1 MILANFDALIKKA
14 NEARKNSYAPYS
26 TYRVGA
32 ALLCADGTVYTG
44 CNVENAAYGETV
56 CAERVAIFKAISEG
70 KRDFDAIS
78 IVGGI
83 DELKDF
89 AYPCGACR
97 PVLSEFCAPSFKIVL
112 FDGKNTK
119 LCTLGELFPA
129 SFGKASIQ

>member
-1 MILANFDALIKKA
+1 MANYDALIKKA
-14 NEARKNSYAPYS
+14 NDARSNSYAPYS

-56 CAERVAIFKAISEG
+56 CAERIAVFKSISEG
-70 KRDFDAIS
+70 KRDFEAIS

-83 DELKDF
+83 DEPKDF

-97 PVLSEFCAPSFKIVL
+97 QVLSEFCAPTLKIVL
-112 FDGKNTK
+112 FDGENAK

-129 SFGKASIQ
+129 SFGKASIK

>member
-1 MILANFDALIKKA
+1 MILAKYDALIK
-14 NEARKNSYAPYS
+14 EAIQVRKNSYAPYS

-32 ALLCADGTVYTG
+32 ALLCADGTVYSG

-56 CAERVAIFKAISEG
+56 CAERVAIFKAVSEG
-70 KRDFDAIS
+70 KREFDAIS

-83 DELKDF
+83 NEIKDF

-97 PVLSEFCAPSFKIVL
+97 QVMSELCAPSLKIVL
-112 FDGKNTK
+112 FDGENVK

-129 SFGKASIQ
+129 SFGKSSIK